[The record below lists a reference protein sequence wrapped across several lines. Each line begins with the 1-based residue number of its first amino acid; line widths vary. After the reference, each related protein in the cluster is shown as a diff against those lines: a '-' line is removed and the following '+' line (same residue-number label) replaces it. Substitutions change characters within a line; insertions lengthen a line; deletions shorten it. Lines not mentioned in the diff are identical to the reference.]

1 MTRWEYRVEHVMMFI
16 DTFGFDEAAFAKYG
30 REGWEVVAVTRI
42 PEWGS
47 DDWSILMKRPTA

>member
-1 MTRWEYRVEHVMMFI
+1 MMFI